1 MDKNKIY
8 TISEVRRIADNN
20 EIFTTKAG
28 YVYIKKDDRKYY
40 IQKTNN
46 GWQKKAFSL

>member
-8 TISEVRRIADNN
+8 TISEVRKIADNN
-20 EIFTTKAG
+20 EIFTTEADF
-28 YVYIKKDDRKYY
+28 VYIKENNRKCW

-46 GWQKKAFSL
+46 GWQKKVF